1 MLNPYKNKIRKASP
15 PFFCL
20 SDNGQK
26 GDGMPEIDIA
36 RKVEKYWGRKDRQ
49 LNLGD
54 EEEFQQML
62 QEIEE
67 QFIDPTQ
74 DNPVNAVDFARWLNP
89 EPLLDVLKPSYPY
102 FKYIKQRFEPR
113 IRFFAYMLLS
123 RKKNLRQAYNSLTEK
138 EYRLLGFTGGK
149 PTYELLRE
157 FIYERIGVECFPEV
171 FKQILQELVFLLCRK
186 NISPGRHVFQDAT
199 DIRSLKHD
207 SEAKY
212 SGYYKHSGYKLD
224 VTLDAEHDI
233 PLCYTPIEITSD
245 EGQNLVH
252 SQKYLAGL
260 GLLEKERVV
269 DDKYATFPNIA
280 YSELNHV
287 SLFYKIAENWVPKKE
302 GYPEEIKRLYQKYHK
317 EDDFVVNPNLDFMLR
332 YLHRKEEYE
341 SVGGFFRNQRMGEK
355 DSEEYKK
362 KYKKRSSHMEGFFG
376 RVKNTTLLDDR
387 PCKRGWKGFL
397 FRAGTAMLTLVFAA
411 LIRVQNG
418 VTCHLTNVTYI
429 T

>member
-1 MLNPYKNKIRKASP
+1 
-15 PFFCL
+15 
-20 SDNGQK
+20 
-26 GDGMPEIDIA
+26 MPEIDIE
-36 RKVEKYWGRKDRQ
+36 RKVEKYWGRKNRQ

-62 QEIEE
+62 QEIKE

-74 DNPVNAVDFARWLNP
+74 EKPVNAVDFARWLNP
-89 EPLLDVLKPSYPY
+89 EPLLEVLKPSYPY
-102 FKYIKQRFEPR
+102 FKYISERFEPR

-138 EYRLLGFTGGK
+138 EYKLLGFTGGK
-149 PTYELLRE
+149 PTYELLRK

-171 FKQILQELVFLLCRK
+171 FKQILRELVFLLRRK

-207 SEAKY
+207 PEAKY

-245 EGQNLVH
+245 EGQNLVP
-252 SQKYLAGL
+252 SQKYLTSL
-260 GLLEKERVV
+260 GLLEEERVV

-280 YSELNHV
+280 HSELNHV

-302 GYPEEIKRLYQKYHK
+302 GDPEEIKRLYQKYHK
-317 EDDFVVNPNLDFMLR
+317 EDDFVVNPNLDFMLQ
-332 YLHRKEEYE
+332 YLHHKEEYE
-341 SVGGFFRNQRMGEK
+341 SVGGFFRNQRMEEK

-362 KYKKRSSHMEGFFG
+362 KCKKRSSHMEGFFG
-376 RVKNTTLLDDR
+376 RVKNTTLLDD
-387 PCKRGWKGFL
+387 
-397 FRAGTAMLTLVFAA
+397 
-411 LIRVQNG
+411 
-418 VTCHLTNVTYI
+418 
-429 T
+429 

>member
-1 MLNPYKNKIRKASP
+1 
-15 PFFCL
+15 
-20 SDNGQK
+20 
-26 GDGMPEIDIA
+26 MPEIDIE

-49 LNLGD
+49 LNLGA

-67 QFIDPTQ
+67 QFVDPTE
-74 DNPVNAVDFARWLNP
+74 NTPVRAVDFARWLNP
-89 EPLLDVLKPSYPY
+89 EPLLDVLKSKYPY
-102 FKYIKQRFEPR
+102 FEYIKQRFEPR

-123 RKKNLRQAYNSLTEK
+123 GKKNLRQAYLSLTEE
-138 EYRLLGFTGGK
+138 EYISLGFECK

-157 FIYERIGVECFPEV
+157 FIYERIGVEQFQEV
-171 FKQILQELVFLLCRK
+171 FKQILRELVSLLKKR
-186 NISPGRHVFQDAT
+186 NIHLGKHVFQDAT
-199 DIRSLKHD
+199 DIHSLKHD
-207 SEAKY
+207 KDAKY

-233 PLCYTPIEITSD
+233 PLCYTPMEITCD
-245 EGQNLVH
+245 EGQNLVP
-252 SQKYLAGL
+252 SQRYLADL
-260 GLLEKERVV
+260 GLCEEERVV

-280 YSELNHV
+280 CSELNKV

-302 GYPEEIKRLYQKYHK
+302 GDTKEIKRLYQKYHK
-317 EDDFVVNPNLDFMLR
+317 EDDFVVNPSLDFMLQ
-332 YLHRKEEYE
+332 YLHRKGEYE
-341 SVGGFFRNQRMGEK
+341 AVGGFFRNQRMEQAES

-362 KYKKRSSHMEGFFG
+362 KCKKRSSHMEGFFG

-418 VTCHLTNVTYI
+418 ITCHLTNVTYI